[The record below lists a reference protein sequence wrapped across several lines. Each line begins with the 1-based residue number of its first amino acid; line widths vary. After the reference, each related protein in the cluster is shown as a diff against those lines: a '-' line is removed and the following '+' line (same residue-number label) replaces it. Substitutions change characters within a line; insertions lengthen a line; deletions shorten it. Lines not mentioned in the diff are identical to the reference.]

1 MASSSEPNI
10 DDSTNSDATLQLSK
24 HRKITHN
31 HKPTNQNFL
40 NLIPWRSQ
48 LEQQIYSTNLVQALH
63 RAPPSPAARQV
74 RDTADRIL
82 ARAAKGRTRWSRAIL
97 VSPRWKLHRNKL
109 KKVEKGSNGLKKMRV
124 TGGDRKRK
132 RRLPAVQKKARVLS
146 RLVPGC
152 KKVSFQN
159 LLEETSD
166 YISALEMQVRAMT
179 ALTELFAG
187 RMVC

>member
-1 MASSSEPNI
+1 MASEQNI
-10 DDSTNSDATLQLSK
+10 DDSTNSDISNHK
-24 HRKITHN
+24 KRRKITHN
-31 HKPTNQNFL
+31 NQPFDL
-40 NLIPWRSQ
+40 YSPNLIVWSSQ
-48 LEQQIYSTNLVQALH
+48 SQQQIYSSNLVQAL
-63 RAPPSPAARQV
+63 RRSPPSPAARHV

-97 VSPRWKLHRNKL
+97 ASPRWKLQRNKL
-109 KKVEKGSNGLKKMRV
+109 KKVKKASNGLKKTGI

-132 RRLPAVQKKARVLS
+132 RRLPAVEKKARVLS

-159 LLEETSD
+159 LLEEVSD

-179 ALTELFAG
+179 ALTQLLDG
-187 RMVC
+187 GMVS

>member
-1 MASSSEPNI
+1 MSSQQNI
-10 DDSTNSDATLQLSK
+10 DDSTNSDK
-24 HRKITHN
+24 KRRKITHN
-31 HKPTNQNFL
+31 HQPIDLNSP
-40 NLIPWRSQ
+40 NLILWRSQ
-48 LEQQIYSTNLVQALH
+48 SEQQIYSSNLVQAL
-63 RAPPSPAARQV
+63 RRSPPSPAARQV

-97 VSPRWKLHRNKL
+97 ASPRWKIRRNKV
-109 KKVEKGSNGLKKMRV
+109 KKASNGLKKTGI

-132 RRLPAVQKKARVLS
+132 RRLPAVEKKARYLS

-159 LLEETSD
+159 LLEEASD

-179 ALTELFAG
+179 VLTQLLDG
-187 RMVC
+187 GMVS